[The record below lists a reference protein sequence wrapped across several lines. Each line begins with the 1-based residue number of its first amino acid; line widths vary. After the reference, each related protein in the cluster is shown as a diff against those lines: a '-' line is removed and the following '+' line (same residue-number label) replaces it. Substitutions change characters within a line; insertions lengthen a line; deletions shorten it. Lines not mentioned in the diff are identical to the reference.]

1 MTRTM
6 ANPII
11 DTAATSKQPIMGI
24 HSLEALL
31 ANIDGMVYRCLAD
44 KAWTMEFVSQGSLAL
59 TGHLPAELLG
69 EKAIAFYD
77 IIHPDDRDGVEL
89 AIQTSLENSRRYD
102 IEYRILRK
110 DGDIRWVSDRGT
122 AVKRGDQG
130 ISILEGII
138 QDITKRKK
146 ADEDLLEAERR
157 YRSIF
162 ENAVEGIYQSTL
174 EQGYLAVNPALART
188 YGYDSPSQLI
198 SNLRDI
204 GSQLY
209 VDNGRRLEFMKIMD
223 EHGIVSNFESRVY
236 RKDGSVIWIS
246 ENARA
251 VRNEAGNFLFY
262 EGTVEDI
269 TQRKANE
276 AKIHFQATHDP
287 LTKLANRALLQ
298 ERLDQSIER
307 ARQEGKCVATV
318 FLDLDKFK
326 YINDSL
332 GHQVGDELL
341 LTIAERLRHCVRES
355 DTVARL
361 GGDEFVLVLV
371 NQSND
376 KSVESTVQR
385 VLADVAKPWSVNGM
399 EVQVTCSVGISM
411 FPAHGTDSTALLKHA
426 DAAMFEAKR
435 LGRNNSQYFSE
446 NSNGVVTDGLEMVS
460 SLRRAVE
467 NQEMLLHYQP
477 KYDLRTGRMVGAEAL
492 IRWRHPKRGLVSPI
506 EFIPMAEEA
515 GLIGGIGEWVL
526 QTACRQSRDWQNAG
540 YPPIS
545 VAINVSPMQ
554 LERDDLVHQVA
565 TVLEQT
571 GLAPELLEIEI
582 TESGMMR
589 KVEHSMAVLQK
600 LKNIGVRI
608 SIDDF
613 GTGYSSLSHL
623 KRLPLDTLKVDKSF
637 VRNISSDHENHSIVK
652 AIVLLAGSLKLKVVA
667 EGVET
672 EEEYKVL
679 QNIGCDEMQGYFK
692 GRPVPANCFAER
704 HLDTGHLSW
713 PAQKIAQLCAPN
725 CHGLLP

>member
-1 MTRTM
+1 M
-6 ANPII
+6 AKSIS
-11 DTAATSKQPIMGI
+11 DSAGTSKHPIPAI

-59 TGHLPAELLG
+59 TGYVPGELLG
-69 EKAIAFYD
+69 EKAIAFND
-77 IIHPDDRDGVEL
+77 IIHPDDRDCVEQ
-89 AIQTSLENSRRYD
+89 AIQGSLENSQRYE
-102 IEYRILRK
+102 IEYRIIRK
-110 DGDIRWVSDRGT
+110 DGEVRWVSDRGT

-162 ENAVEGIYQSTL
+162 ENAIEGIYQSTL

-198 SNLRDI
+198 TSLRDI

-209 VDNGRRLEFMKIMD
+209 VDSRRRLEFMKIMD

-236 RKDGSVIWIS
+236 KRDGSVIWIS

-251 VRNEAGNFLFY
+251 VRNEAGTVLFY

-307 ARQEGKCVATV
+307 ARHEGKCVATV

-341 LTIAERLRHCVRES
+341 LTIAERLKHCVRES

-371 NQSND
+371 NQSNE

-385 VLADVAKPWSVNGM
+385 VLADVAKPWTINGM

-435 LGRNNSQYFSE
+435 LGRNNSQYFSK
-446 NSNGVVTDGLEMVS
+446 NTDGAVTDGLEMVS
-460 SLRRAVE
+460 SLRRAIE
-467 NQEMLLHYQP
+467 NQELLLHYQP
-477 KYDLRTGRMVGAEAL
+477 KYDLRTGRLVGAEAL
-492 IRWRHPKRGLVSPI
+492 IRWAHPKRGMVSPI
-506 EFIPMAEEA
+506 EFIPVAEEA
-515 GLIGGIGEWVL
+515 GLIGSIGEWVL
-526 QTACRQSRDWQNAG
+526 QTACRQSREWQKAG
-540 YPPIS
+540 YPPIP
-545 VAINVSPMQ
+545 VAINVSPLQ
-554 LERDDLVHQVA
+554 LERDDLALQVA
-565 TVLEQT
+565 IVLAQT

-582 TESGMMR
+582 TESGMMQ
-589 KVEHSMAVLQK
+589 KIDHSMAALQE

-623 KRLPLDTLKVDKSF
+623 KRLPLDALKVDRSF
-637 VRNISSDHENHSIVK
+637 VRNIFSDHENHSIVK
-652 AIVLLAGSLKLKVVA
+652 AIVSLANSLKLKVVA

-672 EEEYKVL
+672 EEEYKSL
-679 QNIGCDEMQGYFK
+679 QKIGCDEMQGYFK
-692 GRPVPANCFAER
+692 GRPLPANCFAER
-704 HLDTGHLSW
+704 HLDACLPSW
-713 PAQKIAQLCAPN
+713 PAQKIADLCTPD
-725 CHGLLP
+725 CYGLLP

>member
-1 MTRTM
+1 M
-6 ANPII
+6 ANPIV
-11 DTAATSKQPIMGI
+11 DAAGTSKQPIMGI

-69 EKAIAFYD
+69 EKACAFYD
-77 IIHPDDRDGVEL
+77 IIHPDDRDGVEQ
-89 AIQTSLENSRRYD
+89 AIKTSLENSQRYD
-102 IEYRILRK
+102 IEYRVIRK

-130 ISILEGII
+130 IPILEGII

-146 ADEDLLEAERR
+146 AEEYLLEAERR

-209 VDNGRRLEFMKIMD
+209 VDSGRRLEFMKLMD

-251 VRNEAGNFLFY
+251 VRNDAGNFLFY

-298 ERLDQSIER
+298 ERLDQSIAQ

-376 KSVESTVQR
+376 KSVETTVQR
-385 VLADVAKPWSVNGM
+385 VLADVAKPWTVNGM

-446 NSNGVVTDGLEMVS
+446 NSSGLITDGLEMVS

-467 NQEMLLHYQP
+467 NQELLLHYQP
-477 KYDLRTGRMVGAEAL
+477 KYDLHTGRLAGAEAL
-492 IRWRHPKRGLVSPI
+492 IRWRHPKRGLVSPA

-526 QTACRQSRDWQNAG
+526 QEACRQSRDWQKAG

-637 VRNISSDHENHSIVK
+637 VHNISSDHENLSIVK
-652 AIVLLAGSLKLKVVA
+652 AIVLLAGSLKLRVVA

-672 EEEYKVL
+672 EEEYKL
-679 QNIGCDEMQGYFK
+679 LRNIGCDEMQGYFK
-692 GRPVPANCFAER
+692 GRPVPANCFAEK
-704 HLDTGHLSW
+704 HLDACHSSW
-713 PAQKIAQLCAPN
+713 PAQKIAQLCAPK